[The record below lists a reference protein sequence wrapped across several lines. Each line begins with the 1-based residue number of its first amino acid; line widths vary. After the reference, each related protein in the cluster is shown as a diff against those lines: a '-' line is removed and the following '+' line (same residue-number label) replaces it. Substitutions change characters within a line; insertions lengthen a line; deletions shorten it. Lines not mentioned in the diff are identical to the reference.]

1 MYILVCAPPDAAAI
15 GILCPNAQ
23 AISPIAVEILRN
35 HFSFLVRS
43 RLLNE
48 AIAAS
53 ALMVQVFLASQ
64 LENSAF
70 KVLASVTVIQ
80 LSQGDAVKVRN
91 QVLFCIIPL
100 CAVVPVGINTVIK
113 HLTLLL
119 LYCF

>member
-1 MYILVCAPPDAAAI
+1 MCTPDTTAI

-23 AISPIAVEILRN
+23 PISPIAVEILRN

-91 QVLFCIIPL
+91 PVLFCIILL
-100 CAVVPVGINTVIK
+100 CVVVTVGISTVIE

-119 LYCF
+119 LYYC